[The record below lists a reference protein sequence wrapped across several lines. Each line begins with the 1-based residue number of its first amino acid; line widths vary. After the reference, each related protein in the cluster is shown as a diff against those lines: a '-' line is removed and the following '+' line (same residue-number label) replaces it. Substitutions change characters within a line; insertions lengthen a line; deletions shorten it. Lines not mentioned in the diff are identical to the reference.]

1 MPKVTSKSSL
11 QLTYKSYTK
20 MYLFFLNLVKLD
32 FIFWRENCYLLQHN
46 PQLIRHQQD
55 TDQQYI
61 TKSEPVTF
69 TIAENLCYFGIVPYF
84 CTKAQPS
91 SFQGLFRLVSKN
103 HKEHYLFFS
112 CAHVKYYLFAVCCLP
127 YNSNISGVLNL

>member
-84 CTKAQPS
+84 YTKAQSS

-103 HKEHYLFFS
+103 HMEHYLFCS

-127 YNSNISGVLNL
+127 YISNISGVLNL